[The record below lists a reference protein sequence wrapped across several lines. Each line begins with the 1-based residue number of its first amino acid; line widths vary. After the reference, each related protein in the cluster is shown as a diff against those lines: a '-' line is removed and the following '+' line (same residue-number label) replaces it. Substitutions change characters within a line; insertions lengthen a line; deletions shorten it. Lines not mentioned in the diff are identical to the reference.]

1 MRVRTTKFRTKR
13 VNKKRMTSAEV
24 ERANA
29 KHQKFTML
37 DRWFDRSAPAE
48 EALEK
53 HMGKRFDRYDRHD
66 IFYR

>member
-1 MRVRTTKFRTKR
+1 
-13 VNKKRMTSAEV
+13 MTDAEI

-37 DRWFDRSAPAE
+37 DRWFDRSEPAE

-53 HMGKRFDRYDRHD
+53 HMSKRFNRDDRRDV
-66 IFYR
+66 FYR

>member
-37 DRWFDRSAPAE
+37 DRWFDRSEPAE

-53 HMGKRFDRYDRHD
+53 HMCKRFDRYDRHD

>member
-1 MRVRTTKFRTKR
+1 MRVKTSKFRNKK
-13 VNKKRMTSAEV
+13 VNKKRMTDAEI

-37 DRWFDRSAPAE
+37 DRWFDRSEPAE

-53 HMGKRFDRYDRHD
+53 HMSKRFNRYDRRD
-66 IFYR
+66 VFYR